1 MDSRQRYES
10 RLARFIDSPR
20 WKQEGKELHIKQKGV
35 VVQVVPIGTQFKVRM
50 NEHLGKSEYKTEA
63 EAKAKAF
70 EALENGKAEKYL
82 NAKKKKA

>member
-20 WKQEGKELHIKQKGV
+20 WKQEGQELHIKQKGV
-35 VVQVVPIGTQFKVRM
+35 VVQVVPFGAQFKVRM
-50 NEHLGKSEYKTEA
+50 NEYLGKSEFKTQV

-82 NAKKKKA
+82 NTKQKEA